1 MSNIYVSRRANTC
14 LPGHNWR
21 RFLDFPIPCTIPLI
35 CRQWVFC
42 VKACPLVAVV
52 SAFSAPVDN
61 VLRYIAFTTTEF
73 FWGSN
78 LKYKFLSLRV
88 VDKIV
93 CCFTGFTA
101 VILIPRRK
109 LGKKGGTRSW
119 TFLLIHCFHW
129 KNGTLVYWNKKSVI
143 FIIQFA
149 SSQKNKGHRSELFFH
164 CLVWIR
170 FLTCKQTNLKR
181 KEKKC
186 DSEELKLLEQSGKE
200 EQKKKKTIKNF
211 SLGGVESRLLSWQF
225 PRRKHHL

>member
-1 MSNIYVSRRANTC
+1 MYSDISR
-14 LPGHNWR
+14 LP
-21 RFLDFPIPCTIPLI
+21 
-35 CRQWVFC
+35 
-42 VKACPLVAVV
+42 
-52 SAFSAPVDN
+52 
-61 VLRYIAFTTTEF
+61 LRNF

-78 LKYKFLSLRV
+78 LKYKFFSLRV

-119 TFLLIHCFHW
+119 TFLLIHCPHW
-129 KNGTLVYWNKKSVI
+129 KNGTLVDWNKKSVI

-149 SSQKNKGHRSELFFH
+149 TSQKNKGHRSELFFH

-211 SLGGVESRLLSWQF
+211 SWGGVESRLLRGNSLEESTICKSVAVGRTSASEDASSSTTVQAFTANWWDFHYLQTWRVCFLGWHWQRT
-225 PRRKHHL
+225 RRKNGGSFFVR